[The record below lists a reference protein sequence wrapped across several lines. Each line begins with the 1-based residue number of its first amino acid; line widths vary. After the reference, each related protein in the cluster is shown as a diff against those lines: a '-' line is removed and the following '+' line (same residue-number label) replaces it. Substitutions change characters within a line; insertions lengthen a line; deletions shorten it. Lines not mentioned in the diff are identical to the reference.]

1 MWPKKTTAA
10 FLRSVQE
17 EAGPRIWSEG
27 VKLTRLVDVFPATK
41 IDDEECVV
49 HLRIPTKPLAPKV
62 TLWPEEE
69 DWDCDCGAAHM
80 PCQHVAAVAIAL
92 NQGKVSALDSGVSN
106 ESLNAEQK
114 GVQRSVPISY
124 EFLRSPEGLLFERR
138 FIEAGEKRRID
149 IPILSY
155 LSGIKVRG
163 AEAPKLLVTKADY
176 AVDAVLKNHQWD
188 RPLVRPQLEALFAA
202 FDSDQKIYLDGQEVE
217 ISTFLL
223 TARYECVDEAEGYR
237 LRRVPNEL
245 IGEQF
250 RFGVALCGDKLHLM
264 KSTRL
269 TMEEQKLC
277 EGEGSYWELER
288 EGTLFRRV
296 IPALQKKIDIQI
308 NSVKAPK
315 ELEIKP
321 RVDLLLERDELY
333 DGRAC
338 LSVVAN
344 IVYGNPEFARLNP
357 KSLELI
363 AQGSFENK
371 KKLRNLK
378 RDVDQ
383 ERVLIRKLERE
394 LQLQPARHVEFQGAE
409 AVDFC
414 AKLEGWDYR
423 GKEVAELFSP
433 HERELLP
440 DFQVKELSGG
450 RVSFE
455 VNFLLPAAAE
465 ASTPSGSNEKTTA
478 KAAVDFSRAMSAFE
492 LGESSV
498 PLLDGSWARVPAD
511 WLEKH
516 GEKLKNFFQSRDL
529 SRVELERAEQP
540 ELLKLCEE
548 FENDG
553 ALEAPLEI
561 PSVMEPLRALIR
573 DFREIQKAPLP
584 ADLKADLRHYQE
596 DGVNWLHFLKSS
608 GMGALLADDMGL
620 GKTLQTLTV
629 LEGRCLVVAPTS
641 VLFNWAAEAAKFRP
655 GLKVCHYHGG
665 ERELDADA
673 DLTLT
678 SYGLLR
684 MDQDLLSSQE
694 WDTVVLDEAQVI
706 KNPSSQV
713 TQAAHSLKAKFKIAL
728 TGTPVENSL
737 DDLWSQFHFIN
748 PGLLPVRKEEFQ
760 ETYARPI
767 GGGNAGVALKL
778 RNRIKPFI
786 LRRMKQEVATELP
799 EKSEV
804 LLQCELSQEE
814 RAIYDLLI
822 QSTRNEVVAKLEEGG
837 SIMEALELILRLRQA
852 CCHASLVP
860 GQESFETSSKV
871 TTLMASLKNV
881 VGASHKALVF
891 SQWTSFLDII
901 ASELR
906 KEGIASLRIDG
917 STQNRGDVV
926 DRFQNSKDVPV
937 MLLSLKA
944 GGVGLNLTAADH
956 VYIMDPWWNPS
967 VEDQAADRAYRIG
980 QRNPVLV
987 QKLIAK
993 GTLEEKILELQ
1004 QKKKDLA
1011 ASVLSEGKSA
1021 LSLSR
1026 QDLMELLS

>member
-10 FLRSVQE
+10 FLRTVQE
-17 EAGPRIWSEG
+17 EAGARNWSEG
-27 VKLTRLVDVFPATK
+27 VKLTRLIDTFSATK
-41 IDDEECVV
+41 MDEEECVV
-49 HLRIPTKPLAPKV
+49 HLRIPSKPLAPKV

-69 DWDCDCGAAHM
+69 DWDCDCGASHL
-80 PCQHVAAVAIAL
+80 PCEHIAAVAIAL
-92 NQGKVSALDSGVSN
+92 NQGKVSVLSQEAVEESGS
-106 ESLNAEQK
+106 SGQ
-114 GVQRSVPISY
+114 QSVPISY
-124 EFLRSPEGLLFERR
+124 EFHRSPEGLLFERR
-138 FIEAGEKRRID
+138 FVEHGEKRRID
-149 IPILSY
+149 IPMLSY
-155 LSGIKVRG
+155 LSGLKVRG
-163 AEAPKLLVTKADY
+163 PEAPKLLVTKADY
-176 AVDAVLKNHQWD
+176 AVDSVLKNHHWD
-188 RPLVRPQLEALFAA
+188 RPLVRPQLEALFSA
-202 FDSDQKIYLDGQEVE
+202 FDSDQKIFLDGQPVE

-223 TARYECVDEAEGYR
+223 TARYECIDEAEGYR

-245 IGEQF
+245 IDQQF
-250 RFGVALCGDKLHLM
+250 RFGVALCGEKLHLM

-269 TMEEQKLC
+269 TPDEQKLC
-277 EGEGSYWELER
+277 EGEGSFWELER
-288 EGTLFRRV
+288 EGTLFRCV
-296 IPALQKKIDIQI
+296 IPSLQKKIEIEI
-308 NSVKAPK
+308 KSVKAPK
-315 ELEIKP
+315 ALEVKP
-321 RVDLLLERDELY
+321 RVDLLLEKDELY

-357 KSLELI
+357 KTLELV
-363 AQGSFENK
+363 AQGNFEEK

-378 RDVDQ
+378 RDVEQ

-394 LQLQPARHVEFQGAE
+394 LQLQPARHVEYQGPD

-414 AKLEGWDYR
+414 AKLTGWDYR
-423 GKEVAELFSP
+423 GKEVYGLFSP
-433 HERELLP
+433 HERELIP
-440 DFQVKELSGG
+440 DLQIQELTGG

-455 VNFLLPAAAE
+455 VSFLLPGVAE
-465 ASTPSGSNEKTTA
+465 GASGASVDSS
-478 KAAVDFSRAMSAFE
+478 VDFSKAMSAFE
-492 LGESSV
+492 LGESAV
-498 PLLDGSWARVPAD
+498 PLLDGSWAKVPAD

-516 GEKLKNFFQSRDL
+516 GEKLKNFFQSREL
-529 SRVELERAEQP
+529 SRVELERTEQP
-540 ELLKLCEE
+540 ELLKLCEGLE
-548 FENDG
+548 SDG
-553 ALEAPLEI
+553 ATEEPIEI

-573 DFREIQKAPLP
+573 DFREIQRAPLP
-584 ADLKADLRHYQE
+584 EDLQAELRHYQE
-596 DGVNWLHFLKSS
+596 AGVNWLHFLKTS

-629 LEGRCLVVAPTS
+629 LKGRCLVVAPTS

-655 GLKVCHYHGG
+655 GLTVCHYHGG
-665 ERELDADA
+665 DRKLDPNADI
-673 DLTLT
+673 TLT

-684 MDQDLLSSQE
+684 MDQELLSSQE
-694 WDTVVLDEAQVI
+694 WDTIVLDEAQAI

-713 TQAAHSLKAKFKIAL
+713 TRAAHSMKAKFKIAL

-748 PGLLPVRKEEFQ
+748 PGLLPMKKEEFQ
-760 ETYARPI
+760 EAYARPI
-767 GGGNAGVALKL
+767 NGGNAGVATKL

-786 LRRMKQEVATELP
+786 LRRLKQEVATELP

-804 LLQCELSQEE
+804 LLQCELSSEE
-814 RAIYDLLI
+814 RAVYDLLI
-822 QSTRNEVVAKLEEGG
+822 QSTRNEVMAKLEEGG

-860 GQESFETSSKV
+860 GQENFENSSKV
-871 TTLMASLKNV
+871 ATLMASLKNV

-901 ASELR
+901 SSELK
-906 KEGIASLRIDG
+906 KEGIPTLRIDG

-926 DRFQNSKDVPV
+926 ERFQNTQDAPV

-980 QRNPVLV
+980 QKNPVLV

-1004 QKKKDLA
+1004 KKKKDLA
-1011 ASVLSEGKSA
+1011 ASVLSDGKSA
-1021 LSLSR
+1021 LALSR